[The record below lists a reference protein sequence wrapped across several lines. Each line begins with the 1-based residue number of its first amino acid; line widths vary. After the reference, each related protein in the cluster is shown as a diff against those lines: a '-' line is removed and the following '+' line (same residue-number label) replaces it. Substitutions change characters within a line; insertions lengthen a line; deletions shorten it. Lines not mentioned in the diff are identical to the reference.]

1 MITVNKIEGSP
12 ETTPEIYYSVH
23 SDDSFFYFFESA
35 EEHQAFLNLL
45 PTSPEVTPPSPIIEF
60 LQNATS
66 EEITEFK
73 KLLGI

>member
-1 MITVNKIEGSP
+1 MTTVNKIDGSP

-35 EEHQAFLNLL
+35 EEHQAFLDSL
-45 PTSPEVTPPSPIIEF
+45 PVVPQETPPNPIIEF
-60 LQNATS
+60 LQSATP

-73 KLLGI
+73 NLLGL